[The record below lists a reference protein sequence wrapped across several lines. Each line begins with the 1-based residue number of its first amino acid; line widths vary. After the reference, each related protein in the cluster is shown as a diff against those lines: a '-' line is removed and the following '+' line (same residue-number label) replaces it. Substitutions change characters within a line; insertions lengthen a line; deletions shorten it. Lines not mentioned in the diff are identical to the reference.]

1 MQQEFEYY
9 AFISYC
15 HKDKKMAVN
24 IQRKLESYHLPSFIR
39 KQKQSIPK
47 KIKVYRD
54 DTDAETG
61 EELPEVLK
69 KALKQSKFLL
79 LLCTAESARSHWV
92 GWEIQIFIELNRRNN
107 IIPIIIDG
115 EPYSDNPEK
124 ECFHINLIK
133 SFPKRLGTDNA
144 EILGV
149 KIRNDI
155 PRFAFFTQYVENE
168 RAFIRI
174 IARLWSI
181 PLGILWRKHKIHLIK
196 RWLSRILS
204 IILFILCI
212 YIVWWHNKPMDISV
226 NIEEITPHNNNLP
239 EGDEGE
245 LIMLVGKDTIRK
257 EVYGVNHSVS
267 FHQIPGAF
275 LNTDAQLLFHMYG
288 FNDIDTIIRLTNNL
302 NVSISRN
309 IDIYGFVKGHVRD
322 ARTDLYLS
330 NCVVEIES
338 ITSVTDTHG
347 YFEMY
352 IPLSMQRTV
361 YSAIIRYNGQSRKIE
376 DDIYP
381 MQGDERRINTIYFE

>member
-1 MQQEFEYY
+1 MQHEFDYY

-15 HKDKKMAVN
+15 HKDKKIAIN
-24 IQRKLESYHLPSFIR
+24 IQRKLESYHLPSYIR
-39 KQKQSIPK
+39 KQNQDIPK

-69 KALKQSKFLL
+69 KALKQSKFLI
-79 LLCTAESARSHWV
+79 LLCTTESARSHWV
-92 GWEIQIFIELNRRNN
+92 GWEIQMFIDLNRRNH

-115 EPYSDNPEK
+115 EPYSDNPQK
-124 ECFHINLIK
+124 ECFHSNLIRNFPK
-133 SFPKRLGTDNA
+133 SFGTDNA

-155 PRFAFFTQYVENE
+155 PRFAFFTKYVENE

-181 PLGILWRKHKIHLIK
+181 PFGILWRKHKIHLIR

-212 YIVWWHNKPMDISV
+212 YIVWWYNKPMDVSV

-257 EVYGVNHSVS
+257 EVHRANLSVS

-275 LNTDAQLLFHMYG
+275 MNTDAQLSFHMYG
-288 FNDIDTIIRLTNNL
+288 YNDMDTIVRLTNNL
-302 NVSISRN
+302 NVNVSRN
-309 IDIYGFVKGHVRD
+309 LDIYGFVKGYVRD
-322 ARTDLYLS
+322 AKTDFFLT

-338 ITSVTDTHG
+338 ITSVTDNYG

-361 YSAIIRYNGQSRKIE
+361 YSAIIRYKGQSVEIE

-381 MQGDERRINTIYFE
+381 MQSDEKRINTIYFE